1 MHDTTVPPIDAHQV
15 PATPTGTTALAL
27 RRLADLPGPRALPLL
42 GNLYQFDLRRLHQ
55 TMEKWARQHGPVFR
69 VTLPKGAFL
78 VVADPDLVG
87 KVLRERPDTFRRP
100 AVLAAVNAELGGM
113 PGLFDSEGTTWRN
126 QRRMVM
132 HAFAPQ
138 AVKAYFPSLVEV
150 ARRLQR
156 RWEERAR
163 AGQAID
169 LGADLRRYSIDIVA
183 GLAFGTNVNT
193 IELGEH
199 PIQRNLD
206 VILQGVA
213 RRTMMPFPYWRYVKL
228 PADRRLERSIAV
240 LRDAVIDLVGQAKER
255 MRLDPLRAANPPNM
269 LEAMLAAAAEDGSGV
284 TETEVAGNVSTM
296 LLAGG
301 DTTSNSLAW
310 LIWLL
315 LQHPDALERARHEVL
330 RFVPSLDLVMID
342 QLGQLDFLDACVQE
356 SMRLKPA
363 APFLS
368 AEALQDTT
376 VGDVAIDKGTIV
388 LCLMRDTRPDNTHF
402 ESAGQFDPGRWL
414 EDSVNRKAAMPF
426 GAGPRICPGRYLALL
441 EIKVAMAM
449 LLARFDIASLATA
462 HGGEPDER
470 VAFAMSPETLTMRLR
485 FRD

>member
-1 MHDTTVPPIDAHQV
+1 MHDTIVSAAPSAP
-15 PATPTGTTALAL
+15 

-42 GNLYQFDLRRLHQ
+42 GNLHQFDLRRLHR
-55 TMEKWARQHGPVFR
+55 TMEQWARQHGPAYR
-69 VTLPKGAFL
+69 VKVPTGAFL
-78 VVADPDLVG
+78 VVSDPDLTG

-100 AVLAAVNAELGGM
+100 AVLAAVAAELGGM
-113 PGLFDSEGTTWRN
+113 AGVFDAEGATWRN

-132 HAFAPQ
+132 QAFAPHV
-138 AVKAYFPSLVEV
+138 VKAYFPALVDV

-156 RWEERAR
+156 RWEARAE

-169 LGADLRRYSIDIVA
+169 LGADLRLYSIDIVA
-183 GLAFGTNVNT
+183 GLAFGTEVNT

-199 PIQRNLD
+199 PVQRHLD

-228 PADRRLERSIAV
+228 PADRRLESSIAV
-240 LRDAVIDLVGQAKER
+240 LRDAVIDLVAQARER
-255 MRLDPLRAANPPNM
+255 MRLDPQRAAHPPNM

-284 TETEVAGNVSTM
+284 TEAEVAGNVSTM
-296 LLAGG
+296 LLAGE

-315 LQHPDALERARHEVL
+315 QRHPAALQRAREEVL
-330 RFVPSLDLVMID
+330 RCVPSLDALTME
-342 QLGQLDFLDACVQE
+342 QLGQLDFLDACVHE

-368 AEALQDTT
+368 AEALERTT

-388 LCLMRDTRPDNTHF
+388 LCLMRDTGPGNPHF
-402 ESAGQFDPGRWL
+402 ENAARFDPERWL
-414 EDSVNRKAAMPF
+414 QDTVNRKAAMPF

-449 LLARFDIASLATA
+449 LLARFDIASIDTA

-470 VAFAMSPETLTMRLR
+470 VAFAMSPETLHMRLR
-485 FRD
+485 LRD